1 METTINAMCGNIK
14 NYFATAK
21 YEERFVIENGNITLP
36 FLRENQYFRIC
47 ESVFNDGVHKYT
59 DDMQLVDEEF
69 DGIIYALAIP
79 QDFLLL
85 AEEIDA
91 YNKTEA
97 SKPSGYVS
105 ESFGGY
111 SYSKAGGGTV
121 KNVSSNANQWE
132 QVFSSRLNRYRK
144 V

>member
-14 NYFATAK
+14 NYYAVAK

-36 FLRENQYFRIC
+36 FLRKGQYFRIC
-47 ESVFNDGVHKYT
+47 ESIFNNGVHKYT
-59 DDMQLVDEEF
+59 DDMQLIDEEF
-69 DGIIYALAIP
+69 NGIIYALAIP
-79 QDFLLL
+79 QEFLLL

-91 YNKTEA
+91 YNKTDA
-97 SKPSGYVS
+97 SKPSGYAS

-111 SYSKAGGGTV
+111 SYSKAGGGSVTA
-121 KNVSSNANQWE
+121 SSNANQWE
-132 QVFSSRLNRYRK
+132 QVFKSRLNRFRK

>member
-14 NYFATAK
+14 NYFAVAK

-36 FLRENQYFRIC
+36 FLRDQYFRIC
-47 ESVFNDGVHKYT
+47 ESVFNNGVYKYT

-79 QDFLLL
+79 PEFLLL
-85 AEEIDA
+85 AEEIEA

-97 SKPSGYVS
+97 SKPSGYAS
-105 ESFGGY
+105 ESFDGY
-111 SYSKAGGGTV
+111 SYSKAGGGSV
-121 KNVSSNANQWE
+121 AASANANQWE
-132 QVFSSRLNRYRK
+132 QVFKSRLNRFRK

>member
-1 METTINAMCGNIK
+1 METTINAMCVNIK
-14 NYFATAK
+14 NYFAVAK
-21 YEERFVIENGNITLP
+21 YTERFVIENGNITLP
-36 FLRENQYFRIC
+36 FLHENQYFRIC

-79 QDFLLL
+79 SEFLLL
-85 AEEIDA
+85 ANEIEA

-97 SKPSGYVS
+97 SKPSGYAS

-132 QVFSSRLNRYRK
+132 QVFASRLNRFRK

>member
-14 NYFATAK
+14 NYFAVAK
-21 YEERFVIENGNITLP
+21 HEERFVIENGNITLP

-47 ESVFNDGVHKYT
+47 ESVFNDGVYKYA
-59 DDMQLVDEEF
+59 DNLKLVDEEF

-79 QDFLLL
+79 PEFLLL
-85 AEEIDA
+85 AEEIEA

-97 SKPSGYVS
+97 SKPSGYAS

-132 QVFSSRLNRYRK
+132 QVFASRLNRFRK

>member
-14 NYFATAK
+14 NYFAVAK
-21 YEERFVIENGNITLP
+21 YTERFVIENGNITLP

-59 DDMQLVDEEF
+59 DDMQLVDEEL

-97 SKPSGYVS
+97 SKPSGYAS

-132 QVFSSRLNRYRK
+132 QVFASRLNRFRK

>member
-1 METTINAMCGNIK
+1 METTINAMCVNIK
-14 NYFATAK
+14 NYFAVAK
-21 YEERFVIENGNITLP
+21 YTERFVIENGNITLP
-36 FLRENQYFRIC
+36 FLHENQYFRIC

-79 QDFLLL
+79 SEFLLL
-85 AEEIDA
+85 AEEIEA

-97 SKPSGYVS
+97 SKPSGYAS

-111 SYSKAGGGTV
+111 SYSKAGGGSVTA
-121 KNVSSNANQWE
+121 SANANQWE
-132 QVFSSRLNRYRK
+132 QVFKSRLNRFRK

>member
-14 NYFATAK
+14 NYFAVAK
-21 YEERFVIENGNITLP
+21 CEERFVIENGNITLP

-47 ESVFNDGVHKYT
+47 ESISNNGVHKYT
-59 DDMQLVDEEF
+59 NDMQLVDEEF

-79 QDFLLL
+79 KDFLLL

-97 SKPSGYVS
+97 SKPTGYAS

-111 SYSKAGGGTV
+111 SYSKAGGGSV

-132 QVFSSRLNRYRK
+132 QIFASRLNRFRK

>member
-1 METTINAMCGNIK
+1 M
-14 NYFATAK
+14 
-21 YEERFVIENGNITLP
+21 IENGNITLP

-59 DDMQLVDEEF
+59 DDMRLTDETF

-79 QDFLLL
+79 PEFLLL
-85 AEEIDA
+85 ATEIDE
-91 YNKTEA
+91 YNKTDA
-97 SKPSGYVS
+97 SKPSGYSS

-111 SYSKAGGGTV
+111 SYQKSGSGTL
-121 KNVSSNANQWE
+121 NSSANSNQWE
-132 QVFSSRLNRYRK
+132 QVFKSRLNRFRK